1 MLRTEGRM
9 ADQVNK
15 QNRVLLPPYIGTK
28 AHLSQ
33 LWFNRW
39 TVLLVLVIVRCFV
52 AVEGVSRKLEVARE
66 EALNACIEVESIGST
81 FASMPHYMAVGI
93 NELTADSL
101 ELAISGLAT
110 ALQLSSRALE
120 QILIFVVH
128 MMTSTYLCLIT
139 LAVRGSIGAVTESS
153 AKIYESVQKVIEEAT
168 NSIADEGKSLS
179 DTLNTLADKIGR
191 NPFANGQTL
200 PKVDFTDPIN
210 KLKELKLP
218 SDIEDGLV
226 KLNASMPDFE
236 DIQNYID
243 SIIKIPFATAE
254 TYIRNL
260 TSIRLERSI
269 LPVPAIKRLDF
280 CKDGNAISDFFQGIV
295 SKVAYWRKIFLGIM
309 VALVAI
315 VCGLTATVDHY
326 WNRETNEAKAALYSA
341 NMKTAKECAGDRV
354 EKDTRNAVVKKE
366 EGLILLQA
374 EPSQLWFIGQRFSRR
389 LSGSGKYESAAN
401 WFLAYI
407 TSSSMVFILV
417 LGFAGLLS
425 CFCQYWVLRLV
436 QRSTPKLTSQVADFG
451 NKVIESLTTS
461 SLLWSRD
468 TNAVVRTLEEQ
479 VNKQAFSAVN
489 ATTTAINS
497 TINAF
502 VEKMSDTI
510 GSTFGNTVLHEPVKD
525 VIHCLVG
532 LKIASLQQGLAWAQQ
547 NARISLPEVRND
559 SFVATSL
566 TELEGSLSAA
576 ALLANANG
584 VAEDKV
590 TRALDGVVTRFA
602 TELRTETLTSTAL
615 TGIWLL
621 MAVGGALYVLV
632 VLNRELMY

>member
-1 MLRTEGRM
+1 M

-153 AKIYESVQKVIEEAT
+153 AKISESVQKVIEEAT

>member
-1 MLRTEGRM
+1 M
-9 ADQVNK
+9 ADQRNK

-153 AKIYESVQKVIEEAT
+153 AKISESVQKVIEEAT

-354 EKDTRNAVVKKE
+354 EKDTRNPVVKKE